1 MEVRRALVDSNT
13 KKFRYFHKSTKK
25 TIKHKKTLL
34 RIKSLKIPPNYRK
47 VKISKSPTSK
57 VQAIGEDTKGRKQ
70 YIYHPDFVEEQQE
83 AKFQDFSEEPWQSQF
98 VVFDHQTTSHHAL
111 RLWYP
116 FHPEKLE

>member
-57 VQAIGEDTKGRKQ
+57 VQYLLVKILK
-70 YIYHPDFVEEQQE
+70 VENNI
-83 AKFQDFSEEPWQSQF
+83 SII
-98 VVFDHQTTSHHAL
+98 L
-111 RLWYP
+111 IL
-116 FHPEKLE
+116 